1 MYIPNSYG
9 TGKTFRG
16 NRFNASEFEEAL
28 EKGRALYK
36 VELAKVRKVS
46 EDLVT
51 APMWTMTQAT
61 KYFGNMSNANRR
73 SKFGKKLNAK
83 QKKLE
88 QMKDEKTFS
97 EKNKEHLKLALEE
110 NP

>member
-36 VELAKVRKVS
+36 VELAKARKVS
-46 EDLVT
+46 EDLIT
-51 APMWTMTQAT
+51 APMWTRTQAT
-61 KYFGNMSNANRR
+61 KYFGQSGLRHLRR
-73 SKFGKKLNAK
+73 DDSG
-83 QKKLE
+83 E
-88 QMKDEKTFS
+88 QR
-97 EKNKEHLKLALEE
+97 AR
-110 NP
+110 